1 MGFEEIF
8 ENDRK
13 RNGNYTERGYRDDN
27 KYLRDSDHAT
37 DKKEGNFNWS
47 ALLEKIKNDKKLKRL
62 AIMAAILIL
71 VIVVALIIVLMP
83 LIIKLIDFIGQNGLQ
98 GVFDSISSFMD
109 KILKG
114 SAK

>member
-8 ENDRK
+8 ENNHK
-13 RNGNYTERGYRDDN
+13 RHGNYTERGYRDDN
-27 KYLRDSDHAT
+27 RSLHDMNHENDEKSDQLQ
-37 DKKEGNFNWS
+37 WS
-47 ALLEKIKNDKKLKRL
+47 AWLEKIKSDKKLKRL

-71 VIVVALIIVLMP
+71 AIVIALIIILMP

-98 GVFDSISSFMD
+98 GVFDSISGFLD

-114 SAK
+114 PAK